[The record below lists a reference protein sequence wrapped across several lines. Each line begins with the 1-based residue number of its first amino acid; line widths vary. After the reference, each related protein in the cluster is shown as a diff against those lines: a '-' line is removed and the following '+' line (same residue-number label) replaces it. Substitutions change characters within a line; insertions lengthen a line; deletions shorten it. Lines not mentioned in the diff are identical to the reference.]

1 MVLKTT
7 PTAAAFAQ
15 RQRQRAEAGT
25 AGNRERKWGVHEI
38 RDPQNGWFIMAKLI
52 KIDDL
57 GVPYFRKPPDGVPW
71 RVNH

>member
-1 MVLKTT
+1 VHSARGSGPRL
-7 PTAAAFAQ
+7 AQ
-15 RQRQRAEAGT
+15 PE
-25 AGNRERKWGVHEI
+25 NRETKWGVHKI
-38 RDPQNGWFIMAKLI
+38 RDPQNGWFIMEKPN